1 MTRDPL
7 ITIYFYTLS
16 GDSGEEDDREVR
28 AAKVKKSQLRTDSD
42 GNLCCCDDVDR
53 ELGTGFTRVFL
64 RFNEAKAAL
73 KKHWKTSMEWA
84 RFGYREAMLCRK
96 PKDPP
101 VVEPLEEN

>member
-7 ITIYFYTLS
+7 ITIYYFAL
-16 GDSGEEDDREVR
+16 GGNSGEEDDREVR
-28 AAKVKKSQLRTDSD
+28 AAKVTKSQLRTDSD
-42 GNLCCCDDVDR
+42 GNLCCDDVDR
-53 ELGTGFTRVFL
+53 ELGPGFTRIFL

-84 RFGYREAMLCRK
+84 RYGYRSAMLCRK

-101 VVEPLEEN
+101 VVEPSEEM